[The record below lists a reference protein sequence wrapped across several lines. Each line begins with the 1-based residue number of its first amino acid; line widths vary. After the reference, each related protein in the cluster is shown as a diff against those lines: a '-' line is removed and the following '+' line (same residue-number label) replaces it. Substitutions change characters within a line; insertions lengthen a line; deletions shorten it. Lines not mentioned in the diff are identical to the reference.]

1 MCLENGGGA
10 GTHPSRTTNM
20 MRPGWGPWRRVGEE
34 EASFLRFQG
43 FVVSWAFKDRAA
55 WDLMGLEG
63 ISGGRNNE
71 RQA

>member
-10 GTHPSRTTNM
+10 GTHTSRTTNM
-20 MRPGWGPWRRVGEE
+20 RPGRGPWRRAGEE
-34 EASFLRFQG
+34 EASFLRIQE
-43 FVVSWAFKDRAA
+43 FVVSWANDRAA
-55 WDLMGLEG
+55 WDLMGLEEG